1 MKNKIYA
8 PIISNI
14 ERIQR
19 LRFGEYCQVTKETYE
34 CIISLLQRLNCLEA
48 YRDNEQWRFW
58 INAPR
63 GPIEAFGNY
72 EELHEEGEY
81 EAYEDFVQAWKERFP
96 NELSW
101 YEITI
106 SYYKGFFSLII
117 NNSVVISLSPK
128 KNSPWNE
135 WDNVDFIS
143 YLIEQ
148 VDKIITEVKNN
159 TYNQWLASALPYRYR
174 MGVIIRKKLWKINKS
189 YKEWSLQGL
198 TEQEISE
205 YIAYSNH
212 ETLCGAIKS
221 RYKEMTTQK
230 YFDICAICY
239 VAAKLEGSEQMT
251 PEQMYLRF
259 ADDRDGGLRTI
270 DYNSPQE
277 FDRWYALSM
286 DEKWKIENPSHLW
299 EFRAGS
305 SYTRIHLFVKKDVDG
320 YYLSLSGGT
329 EPCTDELV
337 RMYCALKRNN
347 VPVRFRDRELI
358 AKKIIGEDYVGI
370 VPCTDSAWQYS
381 YGVFPNEEVISFLSF
396 DLDTVPKKSERA
408 IIDNTEWFPLRPQ
421 RLKNS

>member
-1 MKNKIYA
+1 MFDFNTPKNWGHIT
-8 PIISNI
+8 I
-14 ERIQR
+14 RI
-19 LRFGEYCQVTKETYE
+19 
-34 CIISLLQRLNCLEA
+34 
-48 YRDNEQWRFW
+48 
-58 INAPR
+58 
-63 GPIEAFGNY
+63 
-72 EELHEEGEY
+72 
-81 EAYEDFVQAWKERFP
+81 

-117 NNSVVISLSPK
+117 NNSVVISLSPEK
-128 KNSPWNE
+128 ISPWNE

-221 RYKEMTTQK
+221 RYKEMTSQK

-259 ADDRDGGLRTI
+259 ADDRDGGLHTI